1 MLKDLE
7 KQFAQTVWRDDVH
20 KMGRS
25 RQIAVYWV
33 RLVHLLVDDLYAG
46 YLTQRAASLAY
57 TSILA
62 TVPLLAFASAL
73 LKGFGYQNKLQPLLL
88 ELLGPMGPRS
98 AVMTDAIVDFVN
110 NVRVGVLGSIG
121 LALLLVTIFSLT
133 RKVET
138 AVNFVWRVREPRSVA
153 MGLVHYLGV
162 IMLGPVIVVLV
173 AGVTASFSNQAVVDQ
188 VFGWMPAGVLVA
200 AAVKVVSFLVIVATF
215 AFLYTFVPFTHVRLR
230 SALAGALLAGVLWEI
245 SGWAFSV
252 LSNGTPLL
260 ASVYAGFAILFIFF
274 VWLYVSWIIVL
285 VGTQVSFYVQ
295 NPDLVR
301 TGLRRNEAGGR
312 TFERVALH
320 VMYLV
325 GRSYME
331 SRKPWSREQIARY
344 LHLPTD
350 IVLDVIDRL
359 QHSGLI
365 MRAPSR
371 RNIHRYLPARDL
383 DVVTL
388 RDVMLAVRRSPRSGE
403 DADRHIKAIDHVE
416 ELMFR
421 LDQAIDGVLGKT
433 TLREFIQAGEP
444 ADLSSKTVL
453 RAGH

>member
-7 KQFAQTVWRDDVH
+7 KQFAQTVWHDDVH

-25 RQIAVYWV
+25 RQVAIYWA
-33 RLVHLLVDDLYAG
+33 RLIHLLIEDLSAG

-57 TSILA
+57 TSIL
-62 TVPLLAFASAL
+62 TIVPLLAFASAL
-73 LKGFGYQNKLQPLLL
+73 LKGFGYQNKLQPLLF
-88 ELLGPMGPRS
+88 ELLAPMGTRG
-98 AVMTDAIVDFVN
+98 AAMTGDIVAFVN
-110 NVRVGVLGSIG
+110 NVRAGVLGSVG
-121 LALLLVTIFSLT
+121 LALLLVTILSLT

-138 AVNFVWRVREPRSVA
+138 ALNFVWRVREPRSVA
-153 MGLVHYLGV
+153 MGFIHYLGV

-173 AGVTASFSNQAVVDQ
+173 AGITASFSSEAVVDQ

-200 AAVKVVSFLVIVATF
+200 AAVKILSFLVIVATF
-215 AFLYTFVPFTHVRLR
+215 AFLYVFVPFTHVRLR
-230 SALAGALLAGVLWEI
+230 SALAGALLAGALWEI
-245 SGWAFSV
+245 SGWAFAL
-252 LSNGTPLL
+252 LSNGTSLL
-260 ASVYAGFAILFIFF
+260 TSVYAGFAILFIFF

-285 VGTQVSFYVQ
+285 VGTQASFYVQ

-301 TGLRRNEAGGR
+301 TGLRRNETGGR

-331 SRKPWSREQIARY
+331 NRKPWSREQIARY

-365 MRAPSR
+365 IRAPSR

-388 RDVMLAVRRSPRSGE
+388 RDVMLAVRRSPKSGE
-403 DADRHIKAIDHVE
+403 DADRHIKAIYQVE
-416 ELMFR
+416 DLMFR
-421 LDQAIDGVLGKT
+421 LDQAIDGVLGAT
-433 TLREFIQAGEP
+433 TLRDFILAGEP